1 MGHSKPKKSL
11 LQQVKEALD
20 SKLAIGESKYYAKRR
35 GEHTDHIYSWSTYKS
50 YLKHC
55 CYFVKWCKEQ
65 PVLESI
71 GHKPRTLDE
80 CRVYVESWIQS
91 DIDRGLSAYTVKL
104 QLCSLAK
111 LFSCSTTDF
120 DIITPQRE
128 RSNITRSRGAVKRDE
143 HFSTKNNADLIT
155 FCKCTGLRRSELAQ
169 IRGSDLIKEGDAYY
183 LEIQRNTKGGRPRVS
198 PVVGGKNEIELVL
211 KLCNEAGEDKVFP
224 KPSKNADIHSYRGE
238 YATRIYNLHK
248 RPLKEFK
255 NERLII
261 YKNRIVKTYVSINGK
276 RVFKGNEDYYITID
290 GKRKLISGFRDVSS
304 VYYCRNE
311 LKGTYYDRKALFEAS
326 RALGHNRESI
336 VAEHYLSS
344 LKT

>member
-1 MGHSKPKKSL
+1 M
-11 LQQVKEALD
+11 
-20 SKLAIGESKYYAKRR
+20 
-35 GEHTDHIYSWSTYKS
+35 
-50 YLKHC
+50 
-55 CYFVKWCKEQ
+55 
-65 PVLESI
+65 LEGI

-80 CRVYVESWIQS
+80 CRVYAESWIQRN
-91 DIDRGLSAYTVKL
+91 IDRGLSAYTVKL

-111 LFSCSTTDF
+111 LFSCSTNDF
-120 DIITPQRE
+120 DIITPQRK
-128 RSNITRSRGAVKRDE
+128 RSNITRSRRTVKRDE

-169 IRGSDLIKEGDAYY
+169 IRGTDLIKEGDAYY

-238 YATRIYNLHK
+238 YAARIYNVHK
-248 RPLKEFK
+248 REINEFK
-255 NERLII
+255 SERLIV
-261 YKNRIVKTYVSINGK
+261 YKNEIIKSYTSKNGRKLIN
-276 RVFKGNEDYYITID
+276 GNEDYYTTID
-290 GKRKLISGFRDVSS
+290 GKRTLLKGFRDVRSA
-304 VYYCRNE
+304 YYCRKD
-311 LKGTYYDRKALFEAS
+311 LKGTAYDRKALFAAS

-344 LKT
+344 LKS